1 MVSANQRAFVRTSA
15 LWAVYENFTATY
27 LVAFALLLG
36 ASNIMV
42 GVFGAI
48 PFIAVLLSELIGAK
62 LTEYWAR
69 VPIIVVTYA
78 IDKTMWVLIALLP
91 WFTLT
96 NPLVVLVILY
106 FINQFFITL
115 REPSVVSL
123 TADIVEERKRGAY
136 FGRVNR
142 ATGAAALVATITAG
156 WFITRMGD
164 TSQLGYSLLFGAGAL
179 FGYAAMWS
187 FSTMTEPRRVGNSH
201 YTVKDVLRFDGSFRH
216 FCFRASFF
224 WFAAKLASPFVS
236 AYILRD
242 LGLSVVLFGLAIALQ
257 QLTMIV
263 FYRPWGK
270 FSDRYGDRALAL
282 IGLVGTSIVMF
293 LWFNIRP
300 DTLWLIIPTQILSGL
315 VWAATE
321 TALYNLVLDMT
332 DRRHRPLQVAQYSI
346 FNALAQ
352 AIGPIAGGI
361 LADSAGLWMI
371 SGVPLVFLASSIL
384 RFAASLLFIGMHEPR
399 IKRQYSMRAILYG
412 ITRHRIAGVHFH
424 PSQK

>member
-201 YTVKDVLRFDGSFRH
+201 YTVKDVLRFDGSF
-216 FCFRASFF
+216 
-224 WFAAKLASPFVS
+224 
-236 AYILRD
+236 
-242 LGLSVVLFGLAIALQ
+242 
-257 QLTMIV
+257 
-263 FYRPWGK
+263 
-270 FSDRYGDRALAL
+270 
-282 IGLVGTSIVMF
+282 
-293 LWFNIRP
+293 
-300 DTLWLIIPTQILSGL
+300 
-315 VWAATE
+315 
-321 TALYNLVLDMT
+321 
-332 DRRHRPLQVAQYSI
+332 
-346 FNALAQ
+346 
-352 AIGPIAGGI
+352 
-361 LADSAGLWMI
+361 
-371 SGVPLVFLASSIL
+371 
-384 RFAASLLFIGMHEPR
+384 
-399 IKRQYSMRAILYG
+399 
-412 ITRHRIAGVHFH
+412 
-424 PSQK
+424 